1 MVFGSTDGFSVFS
14 IGQNDIFDK
23 EPPVLLSE
31 LMVAGV
37 QSIPVYENGKPIY
50 KIPYHDNGF
59 TARLLK
65 LKYPNYGSTISYRL
79 KGYDKHIVESTYP
92 VDIRYMSLPIG
103 EYELEVKLLT
113 STGESTW
120 LSLASIK
127 VIAPWYLTIWAF
139 FLYVLLFAACCW
151 WIFNLYRNKNIQEKV
166 AIQQSNEM
174 ILKERDRISADL
186 HDDIGSTLSSILIY
200 NELILAN
207 NQSKPASIKSLAEKV
222 SYQVRELMTRTE
234 DIIWSLKIKE
244 GQVETI
250 AKRVNEYA
258 SDLIATQEMQCKVDI
273 DPELEALI
281 LKPEHRRSILMI
293 IKEAMNNCRKYSG
306 ANLFIL
312 SMKIVHKEIVLM
324 IEDNGK
330 GFDERVVVYGDGIQN
345 IKNRCLAMSGFASIT
360 SQPTTGTQI
369 KCHFPIAIFSQKS

>member
-1 MVFGSTDGFSVFS
+1 M
-14 IGQNDIFDK
+14 
-23 EPPVLLSE
+23 
-31 LMVAGV
+31 
-37 QSIPVYENGKPIY
+37 
-50 KIPYHDNGF
+50 
-59 TARLLK
+59 
-65 LKYPNYGSTISYRL
+65 
-79 KGYDKHIVESTYP
+79 
-92 VDIRYMSLPIG
+92 
-103 EYELEVKLLT
+103 
-113 STGESTW
+113 
-120 LSLASIK
+120 
-127 VIAPWYLTIWAF
+127 
-139 FLYVLLFAACCW
+139 
-151 WIFNLYRNKNIQEKV
+151 
-166 AIQQSNEM
+166 
-174 ILKERDRISADL
+174 
-186 HDDIGSTLSSILIY
+186 
-200 NELILAN
+200 ILAN

-281 LKPEHRRSILMI
+281 IKPEHRRSILMI